1 MATSIPT
8 FRLELSE
15 GIVDIDT
22 SADRLFGYCIEA
34 NKGPVM
40 EPTYVASNAEA
51 ERIFG
56 VDFAPHF
63 YQKPTGLVL
72 CRVGFNGMA
81 KSSITYQILKRS
93 NPATDESTGQVLDS
107 EKIDAIKITSVYEG
121 NAGYKVNISRS
132 LTSTK
137 YYNLTITIDGVTSK
151 KYQNLPNLESVV
163 KRINNKFSQFLHAE
177 LLFDEKA
184 ALKLAETE
192 CLWDNNGTA
201 TKATTASLT
210 NEQKAKIIVEGP
222 VSAARLVVNKDASN
236 NVIDT
241 LSGGSNGKLLTTLGE
256 VSNME
261 IPNTGL
267 QEGMQGTGTG
277 DNQPNVNTTLLN
289 AYRQA
294 FDKMKGVDLIGIA
307 TLSKSEVVQNEL
319 IDHIVEVNDPE
330 VAQLRFGITGFLDY
344 PEGPDDETT
353 VSIDS
358 IAEKTIPIDN
368 EMIIFIGQG
377 VVFERDGI
385 QRNLYPYEAVQL
397 YTGLRSALGYSE
409 AIFGGEKKKVLNG
422 VRDVLP
428 LTTDD
433 TIIVKED
440 REQLN
445 EAGVVTF
452 KKEYDEVTF
461 MEGVTTI
468 QDHDVLS
475 YESIMSIAVHVTKRL
490 IRVAKPYQGQ
500 LLTED
505 LKATLTQ
512 ALSNELKNITDTDKT
527 LVAINEYNI
536 PPYDVEVKSAAMV
549 KFDEANNLI
558 RESKIIITCKI
569 VPVGALRDIDLG
581 VIII

>member
-15 GIVDIDT
+15 GIVEVDT

-40 EPTYVASNAEA
+40 EPIYVASNAEA

-81 KSSITYQILKRS
+81 KSSITYQILKRN
-93 NPATDESTGQVLDS
+93 NPATNEETGAVLDS
-107 EKIDAIKITSVYEG
+107 EKLDAIRVSSVTEG

-137 YYNLTITIDGVTSK
+137 HYNLTVTIDGVTSK

-163 KRINNKFSQFLHAE
+163 KRINNKFNQFLHAE
-177 LLFDEKA
+177 LLFDEKS
-184 ALKLAETE
+184 ALKLADNE
-192 CLWDNNGTA
+192 CLWDNDGVP

-210 NEQKAKIIVEGP
+210 PEQKAKIIIEGGL
-222 VSAARLVVNKDASN
+222 SAARLVINKDASGN
-236 NVIDT
+236 TIDT

-267 QEGMQGTGTG
+267 KEGMAGTGTG

-289 AYRQA
+289 AYRAA
-294 FDKMKGVDLIGIA
+294 FEKMKDVDIIGIS
-307 TLSKSEVVQNEL
+307 TLSRSEVVQNEL

-330 VAQLRFGITGFLDY
+330 VALLRFGITGFLEY
-344 PEGPDDETT
+344 PEAGENET
-353 VSIDS
+353 VSVDS

-368 EMIIFIGQG
+368 EMVIFIGQG
-377 VVFERDGI
+377 VVFEKDGV

-397 YTGLRSALGYSE
+397 YTGMRSALGYSE

-422 VRDVLP
+422 VKDVLP
-428 LTTDD
+428 LTTDG

-445 EAGVVTF
+445 EAGVTTF

-461 MEGVTTI
+461 LEGVTTI

-527 LVAINEYNI
+527 LVAISEYNI
-536 PPYDVEVKSAAMV
+536 PPYDVDVKSAAMV
-549 KFDEANNLI
+549 QFDEANNLV